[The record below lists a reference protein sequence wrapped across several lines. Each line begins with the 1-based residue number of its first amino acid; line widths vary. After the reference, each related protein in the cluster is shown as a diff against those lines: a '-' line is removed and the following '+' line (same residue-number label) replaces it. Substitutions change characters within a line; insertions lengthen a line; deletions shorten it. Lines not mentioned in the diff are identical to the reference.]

1 MTDTTSATSPRAP
14 SNPLST
20 WFATC
25 PRGLETLLADEL
37 TSLGAEVTGTT
48 VAGVHFN
55 GSQETAYRTILWSRL
70 ANRIIRLLTRVGGVD
85 TGEQLRK
92 ASAGVDWAMELPDRA
107 SIAVDFHGT
116 WKDIRH
122 TFFGAQTVK
131 DGIVEA
137 MFEEGR
143 HKPTVDGKNADL
155 RIYAHLHNGFI
166 TLGIDLVGRSLHQRG
181 YRPDLA
187 HAPLKENLAAA
198 LLMRADWPAR
208 AARGESLV
216 DPMCGSGTLLIEA
229 ALMAADI
236 APQSLNE
243 DFACRHWGRHDE
255 RIWKGLRE
263 EMEQRAIAGRRKVT
277 ARLFGRDH
285 SPQAISAARSN
296 AMRAGIPA
304 LIELEGASVAELTCP
319 EGATTGL
326 VMTNPP
332 YGERLGEL
340 PALVPLYAS
349 LGERM
354 KRHFGGWTLGMFTGN
369 PDLGHRLGLRA
380 HRQYA
385 FRNGQL
391 DCKLLM
397 IDVAARERAV
407 DEDSVAEDARSQPAL
422 SEGGQMFANR
432 LKKNQKT
439 LSRWLK
445 QSGTT
450 CYRLYDA
457 DMPEYALAIDIYGR
471 HVHVQEYTPPKS
483 VDASQAQRRLM
494 DALAAIPQVLGC
506 SPNDIHIKQRT
517 RQAGKAQYT
526 RQDSSGQRIE
536 VQEGDARLWVNL
548 KDYLDTGLFLDHRPV
563 RKLLGKEADGK
574 RVLNLFCYTA
584 TATVHAVLGGA
595 SESVSVDMSNTYLD
609 WGRENFKLNGIS
621 EKRHQLVRADC
632 LKWLERSREEFDLIF
647 LDPPTF
653 SNSKKMEGTL
663 DIQRDH
669 ARLIDLAM
677 ASLAPG
683 GTLIFSNNH
692 RRFVMDDSVS
702 LHHVVEDLSR
712 KLLDPDFKRRPDIHH
727 VFRIRRASDVK
738 G

>member
-1 MTDTTSATSPRAP
+1 
-14 SNPLST
+14 
-20 WFATC
+20 
-25 PRGLETLLADEL
+25 
-37 TSLGAEVTGTT
+37 
-48 VAGVHFN
+48 
-55 GSQETAYRTILWSRL
+55 
-70 ANRIIRLLTRVGGVD
+70 
-85 TGEQLRK
+85 
-92 ASAGVDWAMELPDRA
+92 
-107 SIAVDFHGT
+107 
-116 WKDIRH
+116 
-122 TFFGAQTVK
+122 
-131 DGIVEA
+131 
-137 MFEEGR
+137 
-143 HKPTVDGKNADL
+143 
-155 RIYAHLHNGFI
+155 
-166 TLGIDLVGRSLHQRG
+166 
-181 YRPDLA
+181 
-187 HAPLKENLAAA
+187 
-198 LLMRADWPAR
+198 
-208 AARGESLV
+208 
-216 DPMCGSGTLLIEA
+216 
-229 ALMAADI
+229 
-236 APQSLNE
+236 
-243 DFACRHWGRHDE
+243 
-255 RIWKGLRE
+255 
-263 EMEQRAIAGRRKVT
+263 
-277 ARLFGRDH
+277 
-285 SPQAISAARSN
+285 
-296 AMRAGIPA
+296 
-304 LIELEGASVAELTCP
+304 
-319 EGATTGL
+319 
-326 VMTNPP
+326 
-332 YGERLGEL
+332 
-340 PALVPLYAS
+340 
-349 LGERM
+349 
-354 KRHFGGWTLGMFTGN
+354 
-369 PDLGHRLGLRA
+369 
-380 HRQYA
+380 
-385 FRNGQL
+385 L

-432 LKKNQKT
+432 LKKNQKS
-439 LSRWLK
+439 LARWLK

-702 LHHVVEDLSR
+702 QHHVVEDLSR